1 MVESCQGLKS
11 SIIYMVTNMSRP
23 YSISL
28 LNELH
33 EHFPDLLYR
42 SSRFR
47 NVGDLLNYVIS
58 VAQRNPYTI
67 AQEEYDRVHPRVP
80 DVPNPTISVSM
91 SRSTVPDAEFN
102 RMIYGLDPRELEQP
116 AAFVM
121 RPRTASSVR
130 RSTDPIMSFIG
141 DLLGGSSGGL
151 AGGLQSF
158 LDQPVIVR
166 PTTEQIDSHT
176 TLSRSY
182 QQQDDNCA
190 ICQDPIEMGQ
200 MMRIISHC
208 THRFHQDCI
217 DTWFQSHVTCPTCR
231 HDIREAS

>member
-1 MVESCQGLKS
+1 
-11 SIIYMVTNMSRP
+11 MSRP

-42 SSRFR
+42 PSRFR
-47 NVGDLLNYVIS
+47 NVSDLLQYMIS
-58 VAQRNPYTI
+58 VAQRNPHTI
-67 AQEEYDRVHPRVP
+67 AQEEYDRIHPRVP
-80 DVPNPTISVSM
+80 DTTISM
-91 SRSTVPDAEFN
+91 SIGGSVPSVPDTEFN
-102 RMIYGLDPRELEQP
+102 RMIYGLEQP

-121 RPRTASSVR
+121 RPRPAPSVR

-141 DLLGGSSGGL
+141 DLLGGSSSGL

-158 LDQPVIVR
+158 LDQPVVVR
-166 PTTEQIDSHT
+166 PTPEQIDSHT
-176 TLSRSY
+176 VLSRSY

-208 THRFHQDCI
+208 THRFHQECV

-231 HDIREAS
+231 HDIRESS

>member
-1 MVESCQGLKS
+1 
-11 SIIYMVTNMSRP
+11 MVTTMSRP

-33 EHFPDLLYR
+33 EHFPDILYR
-42 SSRFR
+42 PARFR
-47 NVGDLLNYVIS
+47 NVGDLLGYVIS
-58 VAQRNPYTI
+58 VAQHNPHTV
-67 AQEEYDRVHPRVP
+67 AQEEYDRQHPRVP
-80 DVPNPTISVSM
+80 DPIHSSIGVSVSRAPV
-91 SRSTVPDAEFN
+91 SDTEFN
-102 RMIYGLDPRELEQP
+102 LMIYGTEPQILEQP
-116 AAFVM
+116 AVFSV
-121 RPRTASSVR
+121 RPNRAVR

-141 DLLGGSSGGL
+141 DLLSGSSGGL

-158 LDQPVIVR
+158 LDQPVIIR
-166 PTTEQIDSHT
+166 PTPEQIDSHT

-208 THRFHQDCI
+208 THRFHQECI
-217 DTWFQSHVTCPTCR
+217 DTWFESHVTCPTCR

>member
-1 MVESCQGLKS
+1 
-11 SIIYMVTNMSRP
+11 MSRP

-42 SSRFR
+42 PSRFR
-47 NVGDLLNYVIS
+47 NVSDLLQYVIS
-58 VAQRNPYTI
+58 VAQRNPHTI
-67 AQEEYDRVHPRVP
+67 AQEEYDRIHPRVP
-80 DVPNPTISVSM
+80 DTTISM
-91 SRSTVPDAEFN
+91 SIGGSVPSVPDTEFN
-102 RMIYGLDPRELEQP
+102 RMIYGLEQP

-121 RPRTASSVR
+121 RPRPAPSVR

-141 DLLGGSSGGL
+141 DLLGGSSSGL

-158 LDQPVIVR
+158 LDQPVVVR
-166 PTTEQIDSHT
+166 PTPEQIDSHT
-176 TLSRSY
+176 VLSRSY

-208 THRFHQDCI
+208 THRFHQECV

-231 HDIREAS
+231 HDIRESS

>member
-1 MVESCQGLKS
+1 
-11 SIIYMVTNMSRP
+11 MVTTMSHP

-42 SSRFR
+42 PSRFR
-47 NVGDLLNYVIS
+47 NVGDLLNYVIG

-67 AQEEYDRVHPRVP
+67 AQEEYDRQHPRVP
-80 DVPNPTISVSM
+80 DVINPTISVSVGG
-91 SRSTVPDAEFN
+91 SVARAPISDVEFN
-102 RMIYGLDPRELEQP
+102 RMVYGLSDPHILEQP
-116 AAFVM
+116 VVFPV
-121 RPRTASSVR
+121 RPNRVASVR

-141 DLLGGSSGGL
+141 DLLGGSSSGL

-158 LDQPVIVR
+158 LDQTVIIR
-166 PTTEQIDSHT
+166 PTPEQIDSHT

-182 QQQDDNCA
+182 QAQDDNCA

-200 MMRIISHC
+200 MMRIIGHC
-208 THRFHQDCI
+208 THRFHQECI
-217 DTWFQSHVTCPTCR
+217 DTWFESHVTCPTCR
-231 HDIREAS
+231 HDIRESS

>member
-1 MVESCQGLKS
+1 
-11 SIIYMVTNMSRP
+11 MSHP

-28 LNELH
+28 LNDLH

-42 SSRFR
+42 PSRFR
-47 NVGDLLNYVIS
+47 NVGDLLQYVIA
-58 VAQRNPYTI
+58 VAQRNPHTI
-67 AQEEYDRVHPRVP
+67 AQEEYDRTHPRAS
-80 DVPNPTISVSM
+80 DIITNPAISISM
-91 SRSTVPDAEFN
+91 SRSTVPDAELN
-102 RMIYGLDPRELEQP
+102 RMIYGIDSHEIEQP

-121 RPRTASSVR
+121 RPRPAVSAR

-141 DLLGGSSGGL
+141 DLLGGSSSGL

-166 PTTEQIDSHT
+166 PTSEQIDSHT
-176 TLSRSY
+176 ALSRSY

-208 THRFHQDCI
+208 THRFHQECV

-231 HDIREAS
+231 HDIRESS

>member
-1 MVESCQGLKS
+1 
-11 SIIYMVTNMSRP
+11 MSRP

-42 SSRFR
+42 PSRFR
-47 NVGDLLNYVIS
+47 NVSDLLQYVIS
-58 VAQRNPYTI
+58 VAQRNPHTT
-67 AQEEYDRVHPRVP
+67 AQEEYDRIHPRVP
-80 DVPNPTISVSM
+80 DTSISVSIGG
-91 SRSTVPDAEFN
+91 SVPSVPDAEFN
-102 RMIYGLDPRELEQP
+102 RMIYGLEQP
-116 AAFVM
+116 STFVM
-121 RPRTASSVR
+121 RPRPAPSVR

-141 DLLGGSSGGL
+141 DLLGGSSSGL

-158 LDQPVIVR
+158 LDQPVVVR
-166 PTTEQIDSHT
+166 PTPEQIDSHT

-200 MMRIISHC
+200 MMRIIGHC
-208 THRFHQDCI
+208 THRFHQECV

-231 HDIREAS
+231 HDIRESS

>member
-1 MVESCQGLKS
+1 
-11 SIIYMVTNMSRP
+11 MSRP

-42 SSRFR
+42 PSRFR
-47 NVGDLLNYVIS
+47 NVSDLLQYVIS
-58 VAQRNPYTI
+58 VAQRNPHTI
-67 AQEEYDRVHPRVP
+67 AQEEYDRIHQRVP
-80 DVPNPTISVSM
+80 DTTISM
-91 SRSTVPDAEFN
+91 SIGGSVPSVPDTEFN
-102 RMIYGLDPRELEQP
+102 RMIYGLEQP

-121 RPRTASSVR
+121 RPRPAPSVR

-141 DLLGGSSGGL
+141 DLLGGSSSGL

-158 LDQPVIVR
+158 LDQPVVVR
-166 PTTEQIDSHT
+166 PTPEQIDSHT
-176 TLSRSY
+176 VLSRSY

-208 THRFHQDCI
+208 AHRFHQECV

-231 HDIREAS
+231 HDIRESS